1 MDSGVDQALLEREA
15 ELATLERLAA
25 EAGQDGRLGVII
37 GEAGIGKTAL
47 LSAARRV
54 TAAKD
59 MDTLSARGAELEQE
73 LPFGLVRQLIEP
85 VLLARTRV
93 ERDALF
99 SDSAALARPLF
110 LTPLAAPAG
119 PPSPEVDYGTLHGLY
134 WLIATL
140 ARERPLALVID
151 DLHWS
156 DPPSLRFLSFLL
168 RRIDGL
174 PMLVLAALRPPSDG
188 PAADIIDMPGAVT
201 LRPSPLSEGAVGEL
215 VRGRLGGRAPKGLDH
230 DFTRVCG
237 GIPLYVLALLDE
249 LGDDPAA
256 RLPELD
262 SIGPTG
268 VVRSVGRRIAALGP
282 EAEALAEAV
291 AVLGDGSE
299 LRHAAA
305 ISGLS
310 DGSAS
315 TAAHLLTGAAI
326 FGRGPQLSF
335 AHPIVR
341 AAVYERPDPGRRAEL
356 HARAAQVLESAGAG
370 PEAVALQ
377 LLHAPAGADEWAA
390 ARLRTAADLAI
401 GGGAPEVAAAFL
413 IRALAEPLNPRERA
427 EVLVTAGQAEA
438 RAGIGL
444 AVDHLDE
451 ARRMATDPRQRTDAA
466 LALSRTLYAFG
477 RANESVEILHG
488 EAGALRETA
497 PDQAAELDEELA
509 AVADVDLI
517 ARQAVRGLR
526 PEGLGPERE
535 GDTPLMCVHQA
546 VARLMSGDNAERAAD
561 LAERGLREGQLE
573 REAAA
578 GGTMYFMAAFVL
590 TVADRFEASER
601 WLSQALT
608 NAQARG
614 APLAFA
620 VAATQRAF
628 VRFRRGALT
637 DADADARAALEAAKV
652 NVWPPIAQMAL
663 TPLIDVLIERGEP
676 ELAYDAARTYGV
688 DLVEIPETTQG
699 NVLLDARGRLRIAG
713 GDMQEGIADL
723 LRVGAQLRSWGV
735 VSPGPFAWRSG
746 AGVALARA
754 GDADAAAELIGEEL
768 ALARRWGTPRSV
780 GAALCAAGHLDTG
793 EQQIATFTSAVETLQ
808 ASGAELELAKALT
821 LLGAALRRANRRAES
836 RAPLTRGLELAL
848 SCGSPALTAQAHTE
862 LRAAGGRPRT
872 PVRTGLDALTASEL
886 RVASMADAGMSNPAI
901 AQALFVTLKTVET
914 HLTSVYR
921 KLGVRGR
928 SDLGEALGGETAGL
942 GGFRVRVDGESGP
955 DPSLLPPAGEV
966 RGEIP

>member
-1 MDSGVDQALLEREA
+1 MDSGVDQALLEREG

-25 EAGQDGRLGVII
+25 EARQDGRLGVIV
-37 GEAGIGKTAL
+37 GDAGIGKTAL
-47 LSAARRV
+47 LSAARQV
-54 TAAKD
+54 TAANG

-85 VLLARTRV
+85 VLLARTGV
-93 ERDALF
+93 ERDSLF

-110 LTPLAAPAG
+110 LTPLAAPAV

-174 PMLVLAALRPPSDG
+174 PILVLAALRSPRHDG
-188 PAADIIDMPGAVT
+188 PAADIIDVPGAIT
-201 LRPSPLSEGAVGEL
+201 LRPRPLSEDAVAKL
-215 VRGRLGGRAPKGLDH
+215 VRGRLGERAPKGLEH
-230 DFTRVCG
+230 DFSRVCG

-249 LGDDPAA
+249 LNDDPAA

-268 VVRSVGRRIAALGP
+268 VVRSVGRRLAALGP
-282 EAEALAEAV
+282 DAKALAEAV
-291 AVLGDGSE
+291 AVLGDGCE
-299 LRHAAA
+299 LRHAAV
-305 ISGLS
+305 ISELS
-310 DGSAS
+310 EGRAT

-326 FGRGPQLSF
+326 FGRRTQLSF

-341 AAVYERPDPGRRAEL
+341 AAVYERPDPAGRAEL
-356 HARAAQVLESAGAG
+356 HARAAQVLESSGAG
-370 PEAVALQ
+370 PDAVALQ

-390 ARLRTAADLAI
+390 ARLRTAADLAV
-401 GGGAPEVAAAFL
+401 GRGAPEVAAAFL
-413 IRALAEPLNPRERA
+413 TRALAEPLDTHERV

-444 AVDHLDE
+444 AIDHLDE

-466 LALSRTLYAFG
+466 LALARTLYAFG

-488 EAGALRETA
+488 EAGTLRGTA
-497 PDQAAELDEELA
+497 SGQAAELDDELA
-509 AVADVDLI
+509 AVADVDLV
-517 ARQAVRGLR
+517 ARQVVRGLR

-535 GDTPLMCVHQA
+535 SDTPVMCVHQA
-546 VARLMSGDNAERAAD
+546 VARLMSGDGAERAAD

-578 GGTMYFMAAFVL
+578 GGTVYFMAAFVL
-590 TVADRFEASER
+590 TVADRFEAAEH
-601 WLSQALT
+601 WLSQALAD
-608 NAQARG
+608 AQARG

-620 VAATQRAF
+620 VAAAQRAF
-628 VRFRRGALT
+628 ARFRRGALT

-688 DLVEIPETTQG
+688 DLGEIPATTQG
-699 NVLLDARGRLRIAG
+699 NVLLDARGRLRIAA
-713 GDMQEGIADL
+713 GDVQEGIADL

-754 GDADAAAELIGEEL
+754 GDADRAAELIREEL
-768 ALARRWGTPRSV
+768 ALARRWGAPRTV

-808 ASGAELELAKALT
+808 ASGAELELAKAFT

-848 SCGSPALTAQAHTE
+848 SCGSPALAAQAHTE
-862 LRAAGGRPRT
+862 LRAAGARPRT

-886 RVASMADAGMSNPAI
+886 RVASMAEAGMSNPAI

-928 SDLGEALGGETAGL
+928 SDLREALGG
-942 GGFRVRVDGESGP
+942 VRVGVGAAASGP
-955 DPSLLPPAGEV
+955 G
-966 RGEIP
+966 

>member
-1 MDSGVDQALLEREA
+1 MDSGADQALLERDA
-15 ELATLERLAA
+15 ELATLKRLAA
-25 EAGQDGRLGVII
+25 EAGQDGRLGVIV

-47 LSAARRV
+47 LRAARQV
-54 TAAKD
+54 TAAKG

-85 VLLARTRV
+85 VLLARTGV
-93 ERDALF
+93 ERDSLF

-174 PMLVLAALRPPSDG
+174 PILVLAALRPPRDG
-188 PAADIIDMPGAVT
+188 PAADIIDMPGAIT
-201 LRPSPLSEGAVGEL
+201 LRPRPLSEGAVGEL
-215 VRGRLGGRAPKGLDH
+215 VRGRLGERAPKGLEH
-230 DFTRVCG
+230 DFSRVCG
-237 GIPLYVLALLDE
+237 GIPLYVLALLEE
-249 LGDDPAA
+249 LHDDPAA

-268 VVRSVGRRIAALGP
+268 VVRSVGRRLVALGP
-282 EAEALAEAV
+282 DAEALAEAV
-291 AVLGDGSE
+291 AVLGDASD
-299 LRHAAA
+299 LRHAAVIA
-305 ISGLS
+305 GLS
-310 DGSAS
+310 EGSAS

-341 AAVYERPDPGRRAEL
+341 AAVYERPDPARRAGL

-401 GGGAPEVAAAFL
+401 GRGAPEIAAAFL
-413 IRALAEPLNPRERA
+413 TRALAEPLDTHERV

-438 RAGIGL
+438 RAGIAL
-444 AVDHLDE
+444 AIDHLDE

-466 LALSRTLYAFG
+466 LALARTLYAFG

-509 AVADVDLI
+509 AVADVDLV
-517 ARQAVRGLR
+517 ARQVVRGLR
-526 PEGLGPERE
+526 PKGLGPEHE
-535 GDTPLMCVHQA
+535 SDTPIMCVHQA
-546 VARLMSGDNAERAAD
+546 VARLMSGDGGERAAD

-578 GGTMYFMAAFVL
+578 GGMVYFMAAFVL
-590 TVADRFEASER
+590 TVADRFEASEY

-608 NAQARG
+608 DAQARG

-676 ELAYDAARTYGV
+676 ELAYDAARAYGV
-688 DLVEIPETTQG
+688 DLGEIPETTQG
-699 NVLLDARGRLRIAG
+699 NVLLDARGRLRIAA
-713 GDMQEGIADL
+713 GDVQEGIADL

-754 GDADAAAELIGEEL
+754 GDADTAAELIREEL

-780 GAALCAAGHLDTG
+780 GAALCAAGHLETG
-793 EQQIATFTSAVETLQ
+793 EHQIATFTSAVETLQ
-808 ASGAELELAKALT
+808 ASGAELELAKAFT

-848 SCGSPALTAQAHTE
+848 SCGSPALAAQAHTE

-928 SDLGEALGGETAGL
+928 SDL
-942 GGFRVRVDGESGP
+942 S
-955 DPSLLPPAGEV
+955 SLLPPAGQV
-966 RGEIP
+966 RGEIA